1 MNAAAPH
8 ATGPALDR
16 LLAQARRR
24 QRTADAAWAL
34 SRVALPV
41 AVALLALGL
50 VATRRLG
57 LPQWS
62 LWFASAP
69 IPAVLAWAWLR
80 PLQQRKLVRRIDEF
94 HRTADRLGSAYEF
107 ARGRTPA
114 DPRTAAIVALVQ
126 HDAEQLAATLDA
138 RPAIPVRVPGPRA
151 LDSLPL
157 ALLGLALLVP
167 IATAEL
173 ASPLVGEILIE
184 PVAQAKAK
192 AGLDLALA
200 SPLRQSLRELSHADD
215 EAAAAAKQMLEIL
228 DALERGEIDRALALE
243 QLEEL
248 ERQIA
253 EAEEKFDAELREDP
267 ALLAEATQDLAAA
280 LQTEELTED
289 VGKALDRGDGDNAE
303 QALAEAG
310 DKADAQAESDEQ
322 MKRSLSEAE
331 RRLGQRNDEREAS
344 ETAKQLDE
352 AERRLRREEQK
363 KPQDPEEAAE
373 HERRLKQQRDKVE
386 QLKRQHEREL
396 AAQKKVEELRRQA
409 KEAAQSKAGSAD
421 RKRKLE
427 QLGRGM
433 KEASRT
439 ARGAQRMQGAR
450 DALEE
455 AKTFV
460 RRAGES
466 GSGQDRRKQQFR
478 RFDQAAKGQQQGQQG
493 KDGKDGKGKG
503 QGKSTLLV
511 EGDVGQGE
519 PNAMMEQDSAGQ
531 GQGQDGQGQDGQGQD
546 GQGQGDGQ
554 GQDGQGQGDGQ
565 GQDGQ
570 GDGQGQDGQ
579 GQGQGQDGQ
588 GDGRTPGDGIGTGS
602 QDPLAD
608 PTAMR
613 SGTKDVRVDARRG
626 RGVSKAEILKDASQH
641 GFASEPYRKMF
652 KEYRDFAQSTLDSD
666 AFPAAQRRLVKRYY
680 QMIQAR

>member
-1 MNAAAPH
+1 MTVAPNH
-8 ATGPALDR
+8 ATAQTPALDR

-24 QRTADAAWAL
+24 QRTADATWAL

-41 AVALLALGL
+41 AVALLALCL
-50 VATRRLG
+50 VATRRVG
-57 LPQWS
+57 LPQWA
-62 LWFASAP
+62 LWFASLP
-69 IPAVLAWAWLR
+69 IPAVLVWAWLR
-80 PLQQRKLVRRIDEF
+80 PLQQRRLVRRIDAF
-94 HRTADRLGSAYEF
+94 HRTDDRLGSAFEF
-107 ARGRTPA
+107 AHGRAPA

-126 HDAEQLAATLDA
+126 HDAERLAATLDA

-157 ALLGLALLVP
+157 LLLGLALLVP

-173 ASPLVGEILIE
+173 AAPMVGEILIE
-184 PVAQAKAK
+184 PVAQAKAR

-200 SPLRQSLRELSHADD
+200 SPLRQSLRELSNADD

-243 QLEEL
+243 QLEQL

-289 VGKALDRGDGDNAE
+289 VGKALDRGDGDKAE

-310 DKADAQAESDEQ
+310 AKADEQSEADEQ
-322 MKRSLSEAE
+322 MQRSLSEAE

-363 KPQDPEEAAE
+363 KPQDPQEAAE
-373 HERRLKQQRDKVE
+373 QERRLKQQRDKVE
-386 QLKRQHEREL
+386 QLRRQHEREL

-409 KEAAQSKAGSAD
+409 KDAAQSKAGSAD

-439 ARGAQRMQGAR
+439 ARGSQRMQGAR

-466 GSGQDRRKQQFR
+466 GAGQDRRKQQFR
-478 RFDQAAKGQQQGQQG
+478 RFDQAAKGQQQGQEG
-493 KDGKDGKGKG
+493 KGKDGKGK
-503 QGKSTLLV
+503 GKSTLLV

-519 PNAMMEQDSAGQ
+519 PSAMMEQDSAGA
-531 GQGQDGQGQDGQGQD
+531 GQGQDGQGDDGQGQD

-579 GQGQGQDGQ
+579 GDGQGRDGQ
-588 GDGRTPGDGIGTGS
+588 GDGRTPGGDGIGTGS
-602 QDPLAD
+602 QDPLGD

-613 SGTKDVRVDARRG
+613 TGTKDVRVDARRG